1 MKDAHRM
8 SNEQKVGVKRRI
20 RKVALLGNP
29 NSGKT
34 TLFNAL
40 TGLNQK
46 VGNFPGVTVDKKIG
60 ICRLTAGN
68 QLEVLDLPGIYSL
81 YPKSLDEQVVLEVL
95 LNPEGKDYPDA
106 VVVVAD
112 AANLKRHLLLCTQLI
127 DLGLPILLVL
137 NMVDV
142 AEKEGISID
151 TEQLQQLL
159 GIEVVAT
166 NARKGVG
173 IEQLK
178 EKLTEIKPSCRSFY
192 DVAPLIDQYFEASLK
207 ENLPKGLSAYAQ
219 WLCLHLFE
227 RLSFLTEAQ
236 KDSIQ
241 RAILHAKEPFKALNL
256 QREEVLQRYEQI
268 DAILAETVLK
278 QTKGGNY
285 SRLTRL
291 LDRWLLHP
299 LAGYATFL
307 LVLLLIFQSVFTW
320 ASVPMDWIDASF
332 SEFVNWVHLQG
343 GDSLWVSFVADGLL
357 AGLGGILVFV
367 PQIAILFFL
376 LGILEET
383 GYMARVAVLMDKVMR
398 QFGLNGRSVVPL
410 VSGVA
415 CAIPAIMAARTI
427 PNPKERLITMMVV
440 PLMSCSARLPVYT
453 VLVALAVPN
462 TLLWGWL
469 SLQGVVM
476 LGLYLLGTLMSLL
489 VAWLLNRFLR
499 MEQGRSFFML
509 EMPLYRLPRWRN
521 LLLTVWEKARTFVVE
536 AGKVILLISVL
547 IWGLA
552 SFGPGNAMEEAERE
566 LRRQLQGKATD
577 EQIENAVASVRLEQS
592 YAGYLG
598 RFIEPAIRPLGY
610 DWKIGIALISS
621 FAAREVFVG
630 TISTIYSIGSEDEM
644 TVVERLR
651 SEINPHTGKPVFNLA
666 TSVSLLLFYAFAMQ
680 CMSTMAVMYRE
691 THGWKYPLWQLLYMS
706 AIAYLSAWAAY
717 QWLS

>member
-1 MKDAHRM
+1 
-8 SNEQKVGVKRRI
+8 
-20 RKVALLGNP
+20 
-29 NSGKT
+29 
-34 TLFNAL
+34 
-40 TGLNQK
+40 
-46 VGNFPGVTVDKKIG
+46 
-60 ICRLTAGN
+60 
-68 QLEVLDLPGIYSL
+68 
-81 YPKSLDEQVVLEVL
+81 
-95 LNPEGKDYPDA
+95 
-106 VVVVAD
+106 
-112 AANLKRHLLLCTQLI
+112 
-127 DLGLPILLVL
+127 
-137 NMVDV
+137 
-142 AEKEGISID
+142 
-151 TEQLQQLL
+151 
-159 GIEVVAT
+159 
-166 NARKGVG
+166 
-173 IEQLK
+173 
-178 EKLTEIKPSCRSFY
+178 
-192 DVAPLIDQYFEASLK
+192 
-207 ENLPKGLSAYAQ
+207 LPKGLSAYAQ

-268 DAILAETVLK
+268 DAILAKTVLK
-278 QTKGGNY
+278 QPQSGYY

-332 SEFVNWVHLQG
+332 SEFVNWVHLRG

-680 CMSTMAVMYRE
+680 CMSDVSRNARLEVSFVAAALHVGDCLPECLGCLPMVELIDTYWCLYSFFALLSPTQYTTTCAEKLCYGVVAGCCLSVCCSLAWNCFVGMALSIRLPSYRLLACKRYF
-691 THGWKYPLWQLLYMS
+691 GKYACHVRWRLLVVERCFR
-706 AIAYLSAWAAY
+706 
-717 QWLS
+717 

>member
-1 MKDAHRM
+1 MNSELTIGA
-8 SNEQKVGVKRRI
+8 ERRI

-46 VGNFPGVTVDKKIG
+46 VGNFPGVTVDKKTG
-60 ICRLTAGN
+60 TCRLPGG
-68 QLEVLDLPGIYSL
+68 QSVEIVDLPGIYSL
-81 YPKSLDEQVVLEVL
+81 YPKSLDEQVVLDVL
-95 LNPEGKDYPDA
+95 LHPGGKDYPDA

-127 DLGLPILLVL
+127 DLGIPLLLVL

-142 AEKEGISID
+142 AEKEGIVVD
-151 TEQLQQLL
+151 VEQLRHLL
-159 GIEVVAT
+159 GVEVITT
-166 NARKGVG
+166 NARKGTGVA
-173 IEQLK
+173 QLK
-178 EKLTEIKPSCRSFY
+178 ERLPHLQPPQRSFY
-192 DVAPLIDQYFEASLK
+192 EVAPLIDSYFEASVK
-207 ENLPKGLSAYAQ
+207 EYLPPGLSAYGQ
-219 WLCLHLFE
+219 WLCIHLFE
-227 RLSFLTEAQ
+227 RLSFLSESQ
-236 KDSIQ
+236 KDAIQ

-256 QREEVLQRYEQI
+256 QREEILHRYEQI
-268 DAILAETVLK
+268 DAILEKTLHK
-278 QTKGGNY
+278 KESKGSY
-285 SRLTRL
+285 SRLTAL
-291 LDRWLLHP
+291 LDCWLLHP
-299 LAGYATFL
+299 VAGYVTFL

-332 SEFVNWVHLQG
+332 SDFVNWVHEQG

-367 PQIAILFFL
+367 PQIAILFLL

-427 PNPKERLITMMVV
+427 PNAKERLITMMVV

-453 VLVALAVPN
+453 VLVALAVPD

-469 SLQGVVM
+469 SLQGLVM
-476 LGLYLLGTLMSLL
+476 LGLYLLGTLMSLV

-536 AGKVILLISVL
+536 AGKVILMISIL
-547 IWGLA
+547 IWALS
-552 SFGPGNAMEEAERE
+552 SFGPGNAMEEAEAQVRA
-566 LRRQLQGKATD
+566 QMQGRFAPAA
-577 EQIENAVASVRLEQS
+577 IENAVASARLEQS
-592 YAGYLG
+592 YAGHLG
-598 RFIEPAIRPLGY
+598 RIIEPAIRPLGY

-644 TVVERLR
+644 TIVERLR
-651 SEINPHTGKPVFNLA
+651 SEVNPRTGEPVFNFA

-691 THGWKYPLWQLLYMS
+691 TNGWKYPLFQLLYMS
-706 AIAYLSAWAAY
+706 AIAYISAWAAY

>member
-1 MKDAHRM
+1 
-8 SNEQKVGVKRRI
+8 
-20 RKVALLGNP
+20 
-29 NSGKT
+29 
-34 TLFNAL
+34 
-40 TGLNQK
+40 
-46 VGNFPGVTVDKKIG
+46 
-60 ICRLTAGN
+60 
-68 QLEVLDLPGIYSL
+68 
-81 YPKSLDEQVVLEVL
+81 
-95 LNPEGKDYPDA
+95 
-106 VVVVAD
+106 
-112 AANLKRHLLLCTQLI
+112 
-127 DLGLPILLVL
+127 
-137 NMVDV
+137 
-142 AEKEGISID
+142 
-151 TEQLQQLL
+151 
-159 GIEVVAT
+159 
-166 NARKGVG
+166 
-173 IEQLK
+173 
-178 EKLTEIKPSCRSFY
+178 
-192 DVAPLIDQYFEASLK
+192 
-207 ENLPKGLSAYAQ
+207 
-219 WLCLHLFE
+219 
-227 RLSFLTEAQ
+227 
-236 KDSIQ
+236 
-241 RAILHAKEPFKALNL
+241 
-256 QREEVLQRYEQI
+256 
-268 DAILAETVLK
+268 
-278 QTKGGNY
+278 
-285 SRLTRL
+285 
-291 LDRWLLHP
+291 
-299 LAGYATFL
+299 
-307 LVLLLIFQSVFTW
+307 
-320 ASVPMDWIDASF
+320 MDWIDASF
-332 SEFVNWVHLQG
+332 SDFVNWVHLQG

-499 MEQGRSFFML
+499 VEQGRSFFML

>member
-8 SNEQKVGVKRRI
+8 NSELTIGAERRI

-46 VGNFPGVTVDKKIG
+46 VGNFPGVTVDKKTG
-60 ICRLTAGN
+60 TCRLPGG
-68 QLEVLDLPGIYSL
+68 QSVEIVDLPGIYSL
-81 YPKSLDEQVVLEVL
+81 YPKSLDEQVVLDVL
-95 LNPEGKDYPDA
+95 LHPGGKDYPDA

-127 DLGLPILLVL
+127 DLGIPLLLVL

-142 AEKEGISID
+142 AEKEGIVVD
-151 TEQLQQLL
+151 VEQLRHLL
-159 GIEVVAT
+159 GVEVITT
-166 NARKGVG
+166 NARKGTGVA
-173 IEQLK
+173 QLK
-178 EKLTEIKPSCRSFY
+178 ERLPHLQPPQRSFY
-192 DVAPLIDQYFEASLK
+192 EVAPLIDSYFEASVK
-207 ENLPKGLSAYAQ
+207 EHLPPGLSAYGQ
-219 WLCLHLFE
+219 WLCIHLFE
-227 RLSFLTEAQ
+227 RLSFLSESQ
-236 KDSIQ
+236 KDAIQ
-241 RAILHAKEPFKALNL
+241 RAILHAKKPFKALNL
-256 QREEVLQRYEQI
+256 QREEILHRYEQI
-268 DAILAETVLK
+268 DAILEKTLHK
-278 QTKGGNY
+278 KESKGSY
-285 SRLTRL
+285 SRLTAL

-299 LAGYATFL
+299 VAGYVTFL

-332 SEFVNWVHLQG
+332 SDFVNWVHEQG

-367 PQIAILFFL
+367 PQIAILFLL

-427 PNPKERLITMMVV
+427 PNAKERLITMMVV

-453 VLVALAVPN
+453 VLVALAVPD

-469 SLQGVVM
+469 SLQGLVM
-476 LGLYLLGTLMSLL
+476 LALYLLGTLMSLV

-509 EMPLYRLPRWRN
+509 EMPLYRLPRWHN

-536 AGKVILLISVL
+536 AGKVILLISIL
-547 IWGLA
+547 IWALS
-552 SFGPGNAMEEAERE
+552 SFGPGNAMEEAEAQVRA
-566 LRRQLQGKATD
+566 QMQGQFAPAA
-577 EQIENAVASVRLEQS
+577 IENAVASARLEQS
-592 YAGYLG
+592 YAGHLG
-598 RFIEPAIRPLGY
+598 RIIEPAIRPLGY

-644 TVVERLR
+644 TIVERLR
-651 SEINPHTGKPVFNLA
+651 SEVNPRTGEPVFNFA

-691 THGWKYPLWQLLYMS
+691 TNGWKYPLLQLLYMS
-706 AIAYLSAWAAY
+706 AIAYISAWAAY